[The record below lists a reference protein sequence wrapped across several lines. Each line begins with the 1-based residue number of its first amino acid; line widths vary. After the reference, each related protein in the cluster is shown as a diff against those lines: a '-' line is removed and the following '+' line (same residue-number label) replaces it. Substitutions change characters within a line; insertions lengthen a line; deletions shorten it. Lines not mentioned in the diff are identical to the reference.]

1 MAKNKVFI
9 DVVVDDKGT
18 TKRLAVDADKL
29 GLSLERTGKS
39 ARTADRNL
47 KGAAQTSANGTKN
60 FTKMAQGI
68 TGGLVPA
75 YATLAAQ
82 VFAITAAFDFFK
94 RAADVRNLEEQ
105 QVSFAER
112 TGTALGA
119 MTSRLREASG
129 GMLGFKEAAQAT
141 AIGVAKGFSASQM
154 EQLAEG
160 ARKASTALGRD
171 FEDAFDRL
179 VRGVSK
185 AEPELLDELGI
196 TLRLENATN
205 RYSAAL
211 GKNVKALT
219 DTERSQAVLLE
230 VQRQIDQQFGNVDPD
245 KNAFIELSK
254 TFSDITRDI
263 TKGVL
268 PAFEFVADI
277 LNKNAKAAALFF
289 GLLILSIVKTI
300 PGMSSLTGFMKSFFV
315 SLNPLAGAVG
325 GFKNMGAAVAEF
337 GRESKKAITDA
348 IDDYKAF
355 QDSVDRSVISVEEL
369 QRKAG
374 KKAKGVAGQMV
385 ADGTRSKTVQKVAE
399 GTANKRDITI
409 LKKALKRA
417 EKEYQ
422 RHGEI
427 VSGIFEGEDIKRL
440 RHLKGAL
447 DDMEREHLK
456 FGQRVKNLS
465 KKTGLFIR
473 AFSTPAVISLKAAWK
488 GVAATAKLAGKAI
501 NAAMKVTVIL
511 GIISSIVQAFEA
523 LFNAPA
529 TLARGIIGMIGTM
542 AKGIQF
548 FANLVVELIN
558 GLVNKLPD
566 RLKKMLGLEEGE
578 VVIQPLT
585 FADNFDEKFTTLIN
599 ETFPGVMD
607 KLQTFEN
614 EQARISRRQEAL
626 DDLIAQYGELGDA
639 INLSAE
645 AAAGKSA
652 FNKSGQERSRARVQG
667 MATLGIGSAMRKADA
682 LSFLDPEAGRA
693 AVETFR
699 EQIQKAGLNDISK
712 EMFDAAMAGSTEA
725 VEKIELFAS
734 TYIGTITELKSKV
747 GDLPGLF
754 TGDSKAIERGLVE
767 IELAA
772 SKANELAEN
781 LNESSEAGEILADT
795 LGGRLKAIREEF
807 TTLRET
813 ADKLALQALELQGQR
828 AEAEAL
834 SGRFREERLKDIAVL
849 QAQNELLQLQNQLK
863 SINNALDITGE
874 GALTGIPRSDKEAE
888 RDTVEQQ
895 IANQNTLVENAQ
907 RNASDFESAGLRI
920 GNTLQSSF
928 QSAFQSLVE
937 GTMTAKQA
945 FASMAKSILSMIAKI
960 ITELLVA
967 KLLTAALGGSGFGN
981 FLGIPKSRYG
991 GVQEEAR
998 YGGVMKDPR
1007 GYGVGGV
1014 AKGPDGGY
1022 PAILHG
1028 TEAVVPLPNN
1038 RSIPVDLQGNAGGTN
1053 NVTVNVTMAEGGGG
1067 GSKNTSGDSQQGT
1080 NLGNAIAIA
1089 VQKELQNQKRSGG
1102 ILSPY
1107 GVA

>member
-1 MAKNKVFI
+1 MAKNTVFI

-29 GLSLERTGKS
+29 GASLEKTGTN

-47 KGAAQTSANGTKN
+47 KGAARTSANSTKN
-60 FTKMAQGI
+60 FSKMAQGI

-82 VFAITAAFDFFK
+82 VFAITAAFDFFR

-129 GMLGFKEAAQAT
+129 GMLGFREAAQAT

-219 DTERSQAVLLE
+219 ETERSQAVLLE
-230 VQRQIDQQFGNVDPD
+230 VQRQIDQQFGDVDPD

-254 TFSDITRDI
+254 TFSDLTRDI

-315 SLNPLAGAVG
+315 SLNPLAGAVK
-325 GFKNMGAAVAEF
+325 GFKNMGGAVAEF
-337 GRESKKAITDA
+337 GRDSKKAITDA

-369 QRKAG
+369 QRKAS
-374 KKAKGVAGQMV
+374 KKAKGVAGQLV

-422 RHGEI
+422 KHGEI

-456 FGQRVKNLS
+456 FSQRVKNIS
-465 KKTGLFIR
+465 KKTGLLIR
-473 AFSTPAVISLKAAWK
+473 AGITPAVLSLKAAFK
-488 GVAATAKLAGKAI
+488 GVAATAKFAGKAI

-511 GIISSIVQAFEA
+511 GIISSIAQAFES

-529 TLARGIIGMIGTM
+529 TLARGVIKMIGTM

-548 FANLVVELIN
+548 FANLVVDLIN
-558 GLVNKLPD
+558 KIPSMLPDKLNKL
-566 RLKKMLGLEEGE
+566 LGLEDGDLIVE
-578 VVIQPLT
+578 PFK
-585 FADNFDEKFTTLIN
+585 FADNFDENFTTLLN
-599 ETFPGVMD
+599 DTFPGLMD
-607 KLQTFEN
+607 KMQAFED
-614 EQARISRRQEAL
+614 EQSRISRRQESL
-626 DDLIAQYGELGDA
+626 DDLINQYGELADA

-645 AAAGKSA
+645 AAAGQSA
-652 FNKSGQERSRARVQG
+652 FNKSGQERSTARIRG
-667 MATLGIGSAMRKADA
+667 AATLGLGSAMRKADA
-682 LSFLDPEAGRA
+682 LFALDRDAGQQA
-693 AVETFR
+693 INNFR
-699 EQIQKAGLNDISK
+699 EQIQKAGLQDINQDL
-712 EMFDAAMAGSTEA
+712 FNAAMEGETAA
-725 VEKIELFAS
+725 VEQIELFAS
-734 TYIGTITELKSKV
+734 TYLGTITELKSKTA
-747 GDLPGLF
+747 DLPGLF
-754 TGDSKAIERGLVE
+754 TGDAKAIERGLIE

-772 SKANELAEN
+772 SKADELAKN
-781 LNESSEAGEILADT
+781 LGESSEAGQILGDV
-795 LGGRLKAIREEF
+795 LGGRLSAIREEF
-807 TTLRET
+807 TAIRQT
-813 ADKLALQALELQGQR
+813 ADQLAVQALKLQGDR
-828 AEAEAL
+828 AKAEEL

-849 QAQNELLQLQNQLK
+849 QAQNALLQLQNELK
-863 SINNALDITGE
+863 AINNALDITGE
-874 GALTGIPRSDKEAE
+874 GELRGPQREEKEAE
-888 RDTVEQQ
+888 KARVQEQ
-895 IANQNTLVENAQ
+895 INNQNTLVENAK
-907 RNASDFESAGLRI
+907 RNANDFESAGIRI

-960 ITELLVA
+960 IIELLVA
-967 KLLTAALGGSGFGN
+967 KALTAALGGTGFGN
-981 FLGIPKSRYG
+981 FLGIPAPSRYG
-991 GVQEEAR
+991 GVQEGR
-998 YGGVMKDPR
+998 FGRVMN
-1007 GYGVGGV
+1007 GYSVGGV

-1038 RSIPVDLQGNAGGTN
+1038 RSIPVDLQGAAGQQN
-1053 NVTVNVTMAEGGGG
+1053 NVTVNVAIDNKGQAQTNAKAS
-1067 GSKNTSGDSQQGT
+1067 SKQGADMGK
-1080 NLGNAIAIA
+1080 LIASA
-1089 VQKELQNQKRSGG
+1089 VQEELLNQKRSGG
-1102 ILSPY
+1102 ILNPM

>member
-29 GLSLERTGKS
+29 GASLEKTSTS

-47 KGAAQTSANGTKN
+47 KGAARTSANSTKN
-60 FTKMAQGI
+60 FSKMAQGI

-82 VFAITAAFDFFK
+82 VFAITAAFDFFR

-105 QVSFAER
+105 QKSFAER

-219 DTERSQAVLLE
+219 ETERSQAVLLE

-245 KNAFIELSK
+245 QNAFIELSK
-254 TFSDITRDI
+254 TFSDLTRDI

-315 SLNPLAGAVG
+315 SLNPLAGAVN
-325 GFKNMGAAVAEF
+325 GFKNMGGAVAEF
-337 GRESKKAITDA
+337 GRDSKKAITDA

-369 QRKAG
+369 QRKAS

-422 RHGEI
+422 KHGEI

-440 RHLKGAL
+440 RHLKDAL

-456 FGQRVKNLS
+456 FSQRVKNIS
-465 KKTGLFIR
+465 KKTGLAIR
-473 AFSTPAVISLKAAWK
+473 AGITPAVISLKAAFK
-488 GVAATAKLAGKAI
+488 GVAATAKFAGKAI
-501 NAAMKVTVIL
+501 NAAMKATVIL
-511 GIISSIVQAFEA
+511 GIISSIVQAFES

-529 TLARGIIGMIGTM
+529 TLARGIIKMISTM

-548 FANLVVELIN
+548 FANLVIDLIN

-578 VVIQPLT
+578 VMIQPLT
-585 FADNFDEKFTTLIN
+585 FADNFDEKFTTLID

-607 KLQTFEN
+607 SLQEFEN
-614 EQARISRRQEAL
+614 KQNEVARRQELL
-626 DDLIAQYGELGDA
+626 DGLINQYGELADA
-639 INLSAE
+639 IRLSKVAATDQNKTAE
-645 AAAGKSA
+645 
-652 FNKSGQERSRARVQG
+652 ERSRARIEG
-667 MATLGIGSAMRKADA
+667 TASLGVSSKLRKTEA
-682 LSFLDPEAGRA
+682 LVALDPAAGQQAIA
-693 AVETFR
+693 AFR
-699 EQIQKAGLNDISK
+699 DELRNSGLEEINK
-712 EMFDAAMAGSTEA
+712 ELFDAAMALNTKR
-725 VEKIELFAS
+725 VEDLELFAS
-734 TYIGTITELKSKV
+734 TYIGTITELKSKTA
-747 GDLPGLF
+747 DLPGLF
-754 TGDSKAIERGLVE
+754 TGDPKAIERGLIE

-772 SKANELAEN
+772 SKADELAGK
-781 LNESSEAGEILADT
+781 LGESSEAGQILGEV
-795 LGGRLKAIREEF
+795 LGGRLSAIREEF
-807 TTLRET
+807 TAIRQT
-813 ADKLALQALELQGQR
+813 ADQLALQALELQGDKL
-828 AEAEAL
+828 EAEAL

-849 QAQNELLQLQNQLK
+849 EAQNALLELQNQLK
-863 SINNALDITGE
+863 AINNALDVTGE
-874 GALTGIPRSDKEAE
+874 GELIGTAREDKEAE
-888 RDTVEQQ
+888 KARVQEQ
-895 IANQNTLVENAQ
+895 INNQNTVVENAK
-907 RNASDFESAGLRI
+907 RNANDFESAGIRI

-928 QSAFQSLVE
+928 QSAFQGLVE

-967 KLLTAALGGSGFGN
+967 KILTAALGGGPVGN
-981 FLGIPKSRYG
+981 FLGIPKPRYG
-991 GVQEEAR
+991 GVFDEGR
-998 YGGVMKDPR
+998 YGGVMPK

-1038 RSIPVDLQGNAGGTN
+1038 RSIPVDLQGRTGDEN
-1053 NVTVNVTMAEGGGG
+1053 NVVVNVTIAND
-1067 GSKNTSGDSQQGT
+1067 GSTQQDAQASTRRGADMGK
-1080 NLGNAIAIA
+1080 LVAAA
-1089 VQKELQNQKRSGG
+1089 VQEELLNQKRSGG
-1102 ILSPY
+1102 ILNPM

>member
-29 GLSLERTGKS
+29 GASLDKTSTS

-47 KGAAQTSANGTKN
+47 KGAARTSANSTKN
-60 FTKMAQGI
+60 FSKMAQGI

-82 VFAITAAFDFFK
+82 VFALTAAFDFFR

-105 QVSFAER
+105 QIAFAER

-119 MTSRLREASG
+119 MTTRLREASG

-141 AIGVAKGFSASQM
+141 AIGVAKGFSASQL
-154 EQLAEG
+154 EDLAEG

-230 VQRQIDQQFGNVDPD
+230 VQRQLDQQFGNVDPQQ
-245 KNAFIELSK
+245 NSFIQLAK
-254 TFSDITRDI
+254 TFSDLTRNI

-268 PAFEFVADI
+268 PAFEFIADI

-300 PGMSSLTGFMKSFFV
+300 PGMSSLTGFMKSFFA
-315 SLNPLAGAVG
+315 SLNPLTGVAT
-325 GFKNMGAAVAEF
+325 GFKNMGSAVKEF
-337 GRESKKAITDA
+337 GRESRDAVRGAIN
-348 IDDYKAF
+348 DYKAF
-355 QDSVDRSVISVEEL
+355 QDSVDKSIISVEEL

-374 KKAKGVAGQMV
+374 KKATGIAGQMV

-417 EKEYQ
+417 EREYQ

-440 RHLKGAL
+440 QHLKSAL
-447 DDMEREHLK
+447 EDMEREHLR
-456 FGQRVKNLS
+456 FGQRVKNIS
-465 KKTGLFIR
+465 KRTGLFIR
-473 AFSTPAVISLKAAWK
+473 AGITPAVISLKAAFK
-488 GVAATAKLAGKAI
+488 GVTATAKLAGKAI
-501 NAAMKVTVIL
+501 NAAMKATVIL
-511 GIISSIVQAFEA
+511 GIISSIVQAFES

-529 TLARGIIGMIGTM
+529 TLARGVINMIATM
-542 AKGIQF
+542 ASGIQF
-548 FANLVVELIN
+548 FANLVVDLIN
-558 GLVNKLPD
+558 GLFDKLPD
-566 RLKKMLGLEEGE
+566 KFKEFLGITPGGVFIE
-578 VVIQPLT
+578 PLT
-585 FADNFDEKFTTLIN
+585 FADNFADDLNVLIEEKF
-599 ETFPGVMD
+599 PGLML
-607 KLQTFEN
+607 KLQTFED
-614 EQARISRRQEAL
+614 EQNRIGRRQESL
-626 DDLIAQYGELGDA
+626 DSLISQYGELADA
-639 INLSAE
+639 INLSAN
-645 AAAGKSA
+645 AAAGDFDKTS
-652 FNKSGQERSRARVQG
+652 QQRSRARIEG
-667 MATLGIGSAMRKADA
+667 TATLGIGSAMRKADA
-682 LSFLDPEAGRA
+682 LMLLDSDAGRKA
-693 AVETFR
+693 IENFR
-699 EQIQKAGLNDISK
+699 QQIQKAGLQDVNQ
-712 EMFDAAMAGSTEA
+712 ELFNAAMAGDTAA
-725 VEKIELFAS
+725 VERLELYAS
-734 TYIGTITELKSKV
+734 TYIGTINELKSKV

-754 TGDSKAIERGLVE
+754 TGDARAIERGLQE
-767 IELAA
+767 IELAGA
-772 SKANELAEN
+772 KANELAEN
-781 LNESSEAGEILADT
+781 LNESSEAGKILGDT
-795 LGGRLKAIREEF
+795 LEGRLSEIKAEFTAIRQM
-807 TTLRET
+807 
-813 ADKLALQALELQGQR
+813 ADQLALQAIELQGKR
-828 AEAEAL
+828 AEADAL

-849 QAQNELLQLQNQLK
+849 EAQNKLLKLQNDLK
-863 SINNALDITGE
+863 AINNALNIEGE
-874 GALTGIPRSDKEAE
+874 GALIGIPRQDKEAE
-888 RDTVEQQ
+888 RARVEAQ
-895 IANQNTLVENAQ
+895 IDNQNTLIENAKK
-907 RNASDFESAGLRI
+907 NANDFESAGLRI

-937 GTMTAKQA
+937 GTMTAKEA
-945 FASMAKSILSMIAKI
+945 FASMAKSILGMIAKI

-967 KLLTAALGGSGFGN
+967 KLLTAALGGGPIGN
-981 FLGIPKSRYG
+981 FLGIPARNG
-991 GVQEEAR
+991 GVLEPPKAR
-998 YGGVMKDPR
+998 YGRVME
-1007 GYGVGGV
+1007 GYSVGGV

-1038 RSIPVDLQGNAGGTN
+1038 RSIPVDLQGNAGSTN
-1053 NVTVNVTMAEGGGG
+1053 NVVVNVNVDNNGTATQNSSSTE
-1067 GSKNTSGDSQQGT
+1067 QQGAG
-1080 NLGNAIAIA
+1080 LGKAIAMA

-1102 ILSPY
+1102 ILNPY
-1107 GVA
+1107 GAA